1 MGMSTGESD
10 MAGLDARVEDLLGRM
25 TVEEKATLTVGRDV
39 WTTQPV
45 ERLGIPSLWLSDGPT
60 GLRKSRSAAGFG
72 IGDSLPATCFPTASC
87 LAASWDVSLVR
98 EVGEALGT
106 EAQAHGV
113 QVLLGPGVNLKR
125 HPLCGRNFEYFSE
138 DPVLSGELAAAFIGG
153 VQVMGVG
160 TSLKHLVANEQETG
174 RMYVDSVVDERT
186 LRELYLRPFE
196 IAIQKADPWT
206 LMAAYNRLNGSYCAE
221 HRRLLHDI
229 VVEEWGYRGVVVSD
243 WGAVND
249 RAAGIAAGLH
259 LQMPTGATVPSVI
272 DAVRE
277 GSLAER
283 RLDSVVRPLLALIL
297 RADAARRPDTVA
309 DLDAHHRLARRAAAA
324 GTVLL
329 KNEGALLP
337 LGGESLAGIALI
349 GAFAKEPR
357 YQGAGSSQ
365 VMPARVENLHDEL
378 AALLGPQGHIEYAP
392 GYALAE
398 GATHDPALL
407 DAARELA
414 QRASVAVVV
423 VGLPGSY
430 EEEGGDRAHLDLPGA
445 HNALVEAVLEVQPR
459 TVVLLING
467 SAVAM
472 PWAARVPAILEGWL
486 GGQGGGGGL
495 AEVLLGRVNPS
506 GKLAE
511 SFPARLEDTP
521 AYLSF
526 PGDGQGHVPFV
537 EGLFTGYRWYDARR
551 IEPLFPFG
559 HGLSYTTF
567 AYDGLAL
574 DGAAL
579 QQSGTLAVS
588 LRVRNTGQL
597 AGKEVVQLYVR
608 ERGPRLPR
616 PDKELKA
623 FAAVALDPGQEEEV
637 CFRLGPRD
645 FALYDPRAAA
655 WVIGGGEFDI
665 LVGASSR
672 DIRLQGSMQIP
683 ARNAPPP
690 HLDRLSPI
698 SAWLAHPT
706 GRAAIQPAFAALVS
720 RLFAADSPEAAA
732 PAPSEGAGEG
742 GGADGGTVNTFLLDM
757 PVGKLVPF
765 GVLSEAE
772 LSRLLALVRPKEG
785 PRVSAQTL

>member
-39 WTTQPV
+39 WTTQPI
-45 ERLGIPSLWLSDGPT
+45 ERLGIPSIWLSDGPT

-72 IGDSLPATCFPTASC
+72 IGDSLPATCFPTASA
-87 LAASWDVSLVR
+87 LAASWDVALVR
-98 EVGEALGT
+98 EVGEALGA
-106 EAQAHGV
+106 EAQAQGV

-153 VQVMGVG
+153 VQAMGVG

-221 HRRLLHDI
+221 HRRLLHEI

-259 LQMPTGATVPSVI
+259 LQMPTGTTVPSVI
-272 DAVRE
+272 AAVRE
-277 GSLAER
+277 GRLAEGQ
-283 RLDSVVRPLLALIL
+283 LDSVVRPLLSLIL
-297 RADAARRPDTVA
+297 RADAARRPGTVA

-337 LGGESLAGIALI
+337 LEGESLAGIALI

-378 AALLGPQGHIEYAP
+378 AALLGPQGHVEYAP

-398 GATHDPALL
+398 GAAPDPALL

-414 QRASVAVVV
+414 RRASVAVVV

-430 EEEGGDRAHLDLPGA
+430 EEEGADRAHLDLPGA
-445 HNALVEAVLEVQPR
+445 HNALVEAVLEAQPR
-459 TVVLLING
+459 TVVVLING

-495 AEVLLGRVNPS
+495 AEVLLGRVNPA
-506 GKLAE
+506 GRLAE
-511 SFPARLEDTP
+511 SFAARLEDTP

-526 PGDGQGHVPFV
+526 PGDGQGHVPFA

-567 AYDGLAL
+567 GYDGLAL

-588 LRVRNTGQL
+588 LRVRNTGQR
-597 AGKEVVQLYVR
+597 AGREVVQLYVR
-608 ERGPRLPR
+608 EREPRLPR

-623 FAAVALDPGQEEEV
+623 FAVVALDPGQEEEV
-637 CFRLGPRD
+637 RFRLGSRD

-672 DIRLQGSMQIP
+672 EIRLQGSVQVP

-720 RLFAADSPEAAA
+720 QFFPSEYPEAAA
-732 PAPSEGAGEG
+732 PSEGV
-742 GGADGGTVNTFLLDM
+742 GADGGTVNTFLLDM

-765 GVLSEAE
+765 GVLGEAE
-772 LSRLLALVRPKEG
+772 LSRILALVNPREG
-785 PRVSAQTL
+785 ARVSAQTL